1 MVDDS
6 ELDYIRTFVG
16 EVMTG
21 YTIKQYSEAKTMKAI
36 NDTQK
41 GLVYP
46 GEIIFIDDVY
56 FVSRYKLMLAD
67 ASEAAL
73 TTGLK
78 NLISGTKN
86 YNRRVA
92 GPTQVSSMTNI
103 KVVPAGIKAYEV
115 GTTKRWNMILN
126 LEITWSVGA

>member
-6 ELDYIRTFVG
+6 ELDYVRTFIG

-21 YTIKQYSEAKTMKAI
+21 YTIKQYSEVKNI
-36 NDTQK
+36 SLISDTQR

-46 GEIIFIDDVY
+46 GEILTFNDVY
-56 FVSRYKLMLAD
+56 FVTRYKLKLSD

-78 NLISGTKN
+78 LLIAGAKL
-86 YNRRVA
+86 YNSRLT
-92 GPTQVSSMTNI
+92 GPTQVASMTHIRLVSGNQ
-103 KVVPAGIKAYEV
+103 AYEV
-115 GTTKRWNMILN
+115 GNTKRWNQDIMID
-126 LEITWSVGA
+126 ITWSVT